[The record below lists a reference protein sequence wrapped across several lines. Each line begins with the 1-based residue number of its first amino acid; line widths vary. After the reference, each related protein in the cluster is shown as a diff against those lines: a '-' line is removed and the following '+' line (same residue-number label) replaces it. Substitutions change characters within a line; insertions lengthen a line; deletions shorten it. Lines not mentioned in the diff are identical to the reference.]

1 MIIHII
7 NVSYIFHIIIFFKKN
22 QFWGGLLDFIGL
34 KMICSGFYLKTA
46 WSFKGGRKRF
56 INENVVIWEFINM
69 HERDIKI
76 G

>member
-1 MIIHII
+1 M
-7 NVSYIFHIIIFFKKN
+7 VDSA
-22 QFWGGLLDFIGL
+22 L
-34 KMICSGFYLKTA
+34 KQLRVLKEEE
-46 WSFKGGRKRF
+46 KRF

>member
-1 MIIHII
+1 
-7 NVSYIFHIIIFFKKN
+7 
-22 QFWGGLLDFIGL
+22 
-34 KMICSGFYLKTA
+34 MICSGFYLKTS

>member
-1 MIIHII
+1 M
-7 NVSYIFHIIIFFKKN
+7 VDSA
-22 QFWGGLLDFIGL
+22 L
-34 KMICSGFYLKTA
+34 KQLGVLKEEE
-46 WSFKGGRKRF
+46 KRF